1 MYYITLHNSD
11 QKYFEEKI
19 KMKTNTNTKPFTA
32 HMLRQRLPLVCLITE
47 GTGKIWS
54 ETYFDT

>member
-47 GTGKIWS
+47 GTGKI
-54 ETYFDT
+54 